1 MNNNSVS
8 VPLIS
13 FLKKNLPTASIQE
26 PANDSNPKIPY
37 YFKIR
42 KNQLIVSLALYQ
54 DLANPYFDI
63 EVYYNDG
70 IYPTKLSLP
79 KDIYDYIY
87 FMLADTLI
95 EYWKTKRLKREMI
108 EKEKLDRLNNI
119 LETNG
124 Y

>member
-42 KNQLIVSLALYQ
+42 KNRLIVSLALYQ

>member
-13 FLKKNLPTASIQE
+13 FLKKNLPTANIKE
-26 PANDSNPKIPY
+26 PQRLDDKVPY
-37 YFKIR
+37 YFTIN
-42 KNQLIVSLALYQ
+42 KNQLRLIVTLYQ
-54 DLANPYFDI
+54 NLSEPYFDI

-95 EYWKTKRLKREMI
+95 EYWKIKRLKREMI
-108 EKEKLDRLNNI
+108 EKQHLDKLNNI

>member
-13 FLKKNLPTASIQE
+13 FLKKNLPTANIKE
-26 PANDSNPKIPY
+26 PQRLDDKVPY
-37 YFKIR
+37 YFTIN

-54 DLANPYFDI
+54 NLSEPYFDI

-70 IYPTKLSLP
+70 PYPTKLSLP

-95 EYWKTKRLKREMI
+95 EYWKIKRLKREMI
-108 EKEKLDRLNNI
+108 EKQHLDKLNNI

>member
-1 MNNNSVS
+1 MNNNLVS

-87 FMLADTLI
+87 FMLSDTLI
-95 EYWKTKRLKREMI
+95 EYWKIKRLKRERM
-108 EKEKLDRLNNI
+108 EKEALDKFNNI
-119 LETNG
+119 LKTNG